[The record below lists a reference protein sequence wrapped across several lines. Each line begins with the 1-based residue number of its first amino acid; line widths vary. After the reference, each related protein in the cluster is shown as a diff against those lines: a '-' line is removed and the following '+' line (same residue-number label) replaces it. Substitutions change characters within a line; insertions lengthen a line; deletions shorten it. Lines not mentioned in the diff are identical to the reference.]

1 MVASGMGV
9 ALIPSM
15 VTANVR
21 PDVVVRPIRG
31 QAPLRRVHAAV
42 RADADNPVVES
53 LVEALRA
60 AARPLGG
67 GLRVV
72 HAA

>member
-1 MVASGMGV
+1 MGV

-15 VTANVR
+15 VTATVR

-31 QAPLRRVHAAV
+31 QAPLRRIHAAV
-42 RADADNPVVES
+42 RADEDNPVVES

-60 AARPLGG
+60 AARPLGA